1 MTSRST
7 HARPLQRSHDTNNAS
22 TTSAGAP
29 WGVHEYLADELERW
43 YDCNQP
49 RIERRRSWLGA
60 AFALL
65 GAVVVFLAIDLIIAE
80 LPLDQRVTSAR
91 PDLGR
96 LNVGLSVMEERFRR
110 SSDLPATS
118 PQ

>member
-7 HARPLQRSHDTNNAS
+7 HEWPLQRSHDRNNDS

-80 LPLDQRVTSAR
+80 LPLDQRVTVRA
-91 PDLGR
+91 
-96 LNVGLSVMEERFRR
+96 
-110 SSDLPATS
+110 A
-118 PQ
+118 

>member
-7 HARPLQRSHDTNNAS
+7 HERPLQRSHARNNAS

-80 LPLDQRVTSAR
+80 LPLDQRHGPR

>member
-7 HARPLQRSHDTNNAS
+7 HERPLQRSRDRNNAS

-49 RIERRRSWLGA
+49 RIERRRSWLAA

-80 LPLDQRVTSAR
+80 LPLDQRVTVRA
-91 PDLGR
+91 
-96 LNVGLSVMEERFRR
+96 
-110 SSDLPATS
+110 A
-118 PQ
+118 